1 MDALKQSIADQS
13 GFWGDF
19 DGSGGAFGEPLGPA
33 GGAVFRPG
41 APRGRQGGEKNRQNV
56 VSEVLWMHVR
66 VLLGTRSGPKGV
78 FVMKT

>member
-19 DGSGGAFGEPLGPA
+19 DGFGGAFWEALGPS
-33 GGAVFRPG
+33 GSAVFRPG
-41 APRGRQGGEKNRQNV
+41 APRGRHGGEKNGQNV
-56 VSEVLWMHVR
+56 VSEALWMHVR
-66 VLLGTRSGPKGV
+66 ILLGTRSGPKGV